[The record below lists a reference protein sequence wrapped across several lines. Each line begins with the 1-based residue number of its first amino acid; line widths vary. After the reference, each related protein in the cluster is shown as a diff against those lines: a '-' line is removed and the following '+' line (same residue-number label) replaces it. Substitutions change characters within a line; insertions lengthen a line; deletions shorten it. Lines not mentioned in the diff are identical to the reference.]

1 MDNCLIKSIVQ
12 NYEWAT
18 IEDVEEVLCL
28 IAKNKMNEYGI
39 DIIFNV
45 EYDEGGRVISERS
58 DDGKI
63 QVEIGILPFYT
74 AKENKTLDSEESIL
88 EEKKE
93 FIELILQTFH
103 ELRHVIQ
110 INNMIDNPILNYE
123 TKGMTREL
131 IINEVF
137 PGFINRFNYEF
148 SMSEVDAMK
157 TSLFET
163 VSFFQ
168 NIGSDITPDE
178 VFRVMREKELS
189 FLNYN
194 LEDFGNG
201 YETAMEY
208 FNKIYGNYTE
218 IKGFPELIYSL
229 SNEEREIFDSQCY
242 KLKESYIMEEDID
255 GKLDILMEMALLIKP
270 QLYDKYPL
278 ATDVKRK

>member
-74 AKENKTLDSEESIL
+74 IL